1 MQQATLSKFS
11 PPSAGADGPRAVGQN
26 GFVINLCSSTTPVSL
41 ARPDHAGLNRF
52 TFFVSRRLEEGR
64 ERFRL
69 HMGYFESQQE
79 AEQLLDIV
87 REIYPGAWAGMA
99 PGQRLRANAGAAAQ
113 AAAPAAPAP
122 APVAAPTPAI
132 AKTAERAAAPVAEP
146 KKARPAVTA
155 AVVAPVVAVKSPRT
169 EPSSNAATGAFSL
182 SNVRAAIAALED
194 SGVRAPVLQPI
205 PELKPVPVVRAAK
218 IAPSSAAVAPPEP
231 AAPPATPRALA
242 AVVKKA
248 PAAPTAAARP
258 SRPAPVAAPRSVP
271 TQAAEPSD
279 ELTDSATLRVL
290 EGGTVSG
297 EAPRQEPCFAVQLC
311 WSVQPIDLT
320 QLPQLAIFSA
330 YTLYGAEGN
339 REGRRWYG
347 LRLGFFTDA
356 VSAKQVAQ
364 YVRSEFSSVSVVP
377 VTLRERERAKL
388 AVTRPSP
395 ETTAAGKADA
405 VPLAKAKLPP
415 SMEFKFIDDRPAAP
429 KQSPKAAEERSAS
442 KPGATRA
449 SRGAPGKRVKVRVPG
464 QINGHARAKP
474 MTLEETLEILGAGE
488 LKVDDGSETSIED
501 SGVRHLRLESVKSKP
516 SRLSRLFERL
526 AERIST

>member
-11 PPSAGADGPRAVGQN
+11 PPSAGADGSRAAPQN

-41 ARPDHAGLNRF
+41 ARPNHAGLNRF

-69 HMGYFESQQE
+69 HMGYFESRQE
-79 AEQLLDIV
+79 AEKLLDIV

-99 PGQRLRANAGAAAQ
+99 PGQRLRANAAAAAQ
-113 AAAPAAPAP
+113 AAATPVPPAAVPP
-122 APVAAPTPAI
+122 PPLV
-132 AKTAERAAAPVAEP
+132 KTAERAAAPVEEP
-146 KKARPAVTA
+146 KRTRSAVT
-155 AVVAPVVAVKSPRT
+155 APVVAAQLRSDEAASK
-169 EPSSNAATGAFSL
+169 AATGAYSL

-205 PELKPVPVVRAAK
+205 PELKPLATVRAAK
-218 IAPSSAAVAPPEP
+218 VAPNTAVAATPAPPATARATPRPVAAVVPKAPAVPAVVAKPSAPATVPASPISAAVA
-231 AAPPATPRALA
+231 
-242 AVVKKA
+242 
-248 PAAPTAAARP
+248 
-258 SRPAPVAAPRSVP
+258 
-271 TQAAEPSD
+271 QSD
-279 ELTDSATLRVL
+279 ELSDSATLRLL
-290 EGGTVSG
+290 EAGSAGGAAARP
-297 EAPRQEPCFAVQLC
+297 EQCFAVQLC

-388 AVTRPSP
+388 AVTRPRP
-395 ETTAAGKADA
+395 GMTEPDKAAAI
-405 VPLAKAKLPP
+405 PFAKAKLPP

-429 KQSPKAAEERSAS
+429 KQSPKAAQERGAAARSGAAR
-442 KPGATRA
+442 ATR
-449 SRGAPGKRVKVRVPG
+449 GVLGKRVKVRVPG
-464 QINGHARAKP
+464 QIDGHARAKP
-474 MTLEETLEILGAGE
+474 KTLEQTLEILGAGE
-488 LKVDDGSETSIED
+488 LKVDDGGESSIED
-501 SGVRHLRLESVKSKP
+501 SGVRHLKLESAKSKP

>member
-1 MQQATLSKFS
+1 M
-11 PPSAGADGPRAVGQN
+11 
-26 GFVINLCSSTTPVSL
+26 
-41 ARPDHAGLNRF
+41 
-52 TFFVSRRLEEGR
+52 
-64 ERFRL
+64 
-69 HMGYFESQQE
+69 
-79 AEQLLDIV
+79 

-99 PGQRLRANAGAAAQ
+99 PGQRLRANGGAAAQ
-113 AAAPAAPAP
+113 AAQP
-122 APVAAPTPAI
+122 PVPPAAPTPAV
-132 AKTAERAAAPVAEP
+132 AKSAERAASPVVEP
-146 KKARPAVTA
+146 KSTRPAVTA
-155 AVVAPVVAVKSPRT
+155 AAAAPVVVTTPQRAKPA
-169 EPSSNAATGAFSL
+169 SNAATGAYSL
-182 SNVRAAIAALED
+182 RNVRAAIAALED

-205 PELKPVPVVRAAK
+205 PELKAAPTVQATK
-218 IAPSSAAVAPPEP
+218 SAPNTVAATP
-231 AAPPATPRALA
+231 AAPRATRRPVAA
-242 AVVKKA
+242 AVPKA
-248 PAAPTAAARP
+248 PAAPA
-258 SRPAPVAAPRSVP
+258 VAAKPSAATPALVTRPMSAP
-271 TQAAEPSD
+271 AAEQSD
-279 ELTDSATLRVL
+279 ELSDSATLRLL
-290 EGGTVSG
+290 ETGSGTSG
-297 EAPRQEPCFAVQLC
+297 APRQELCFAVQLC

-364 YVRSEFSSVSVVP
+364 YVRSEFSTVSVVP

-395 ETTAAGKADA
+395 ETTVAGKADA
-405 VPLAKAKLPP
+405 VPFAKAKLPP

-429 KQSPKAAEERSAS
+429 KAVQERGA
-442 KPGATRA
+442 KPGAGRA
-449 SRGAPGKRVKVRVPG
+449 TRGAPGKRVKVRVPG

-474 MTLEETLEILGAGE
+474 MTLEETLEILGAGQ
-488 LKVDDGSETSIED
+488 LKMDDGTESSIED